1 MSSEL
6 QISNSKEVC
15 NPLMLINRD
24 HFVSSCPYI
33 SPFGNLHLFTVI
45 GVDTNPLYAQDGVA
59 GDAVDAKCCD
69 SVNLQTGHRFQFS

>member
-1 MSSEL
+1 
-6 QISNSKEVC
+6 
-15 NPLMLINRD
+15 MLINRD
-24 HFVSSCPYI
+24 RFVSSCPCI

-45 GVDTNPLYAQDGVA
+45 GVGDTNPLFAQDGVA

>member
-1 MSSEL
+1 
-6 QISNSKEVC
+6 
-15 NPLMLINRD
+15 MLIHRD
-24 HFVSSCPYI
+24 LFVSSCPYI
-33 SPFGNLHLFTVI
+33 SPFGNLRLFTVI